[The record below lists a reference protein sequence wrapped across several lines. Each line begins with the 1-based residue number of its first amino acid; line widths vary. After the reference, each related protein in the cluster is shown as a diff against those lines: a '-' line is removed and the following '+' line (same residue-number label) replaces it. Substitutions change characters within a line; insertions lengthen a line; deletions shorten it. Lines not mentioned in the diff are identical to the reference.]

1 MREFKTYARFLPN
14 VLYDF
19 CIHEDITVPFS
30 FISSFSLG
38 KVTFYTMNVK
48 RFLMFLFGEM

>member
-1 MREFKTYARFLPN
+1 MREFKTYARFVPN